1 MQSHMVINGIL
12 LNHQNITIFEDKL
25 IFLFF
30 LQVADLIQYTD
41 YSPSAAYDR
50 ADFFS
55 SEKFKV

>member
-1 MQSHMVINGIL
+1 MVINGIL